1 MIKRDELI
9 AMRAIGLCFK
19 PFLKP
24 EEALIYCNLGRTQF
38 AKKCEQ
44 FGVYKNDAG
53 YFKREEIDRMLAGTP
68 AVVADKRYTQ
78 KIIGIKHTYCL
89 IQNALPEYV

>member
-9 AMRAIGLCFK
+9 TMRAIALCFK

-38 AKKCEQ
+38 AKKCDE
-44 FGVYKNDAG
+44 FGLHKNNSG
-53 YFKREEIDRMLAGTP
+53 YFAKTDLDKMLAGEP
-68 AVVADKRYTQ
+68 S
-78 KIIGIKHTYCL
+78 L
-89 IQNALPEYV
+89 IAQAASKMKV

>member
-9 AMRAIGLCFK
+9 AMRAIALCFK

-38 AKKCEQ
+38 AKKCDQ
-44 FGVYKNDAG
+44 YGVHKNEAG
-53 YFKREEIDRMLAGTP
+53 YYKREEIDKMRAG
-68 AVVADKRYTQ
+68 KQ
-78 KIIGIKHTYCL
+78 LII
-89 IQNALPEYV
+89 

>member
-9 AMRAIGLCFK
+9 VMRAIALCFK

-38 AKKCEQ
+38 AKNCEE
-44 FGVYKNDAG
+44 FGIYKNKAG
-53 YFKREEIDRMLAGTP
+53 YFKREELDKMLSGVSSPFIEA
-68 AVVADKRYTQ
+68 AKKLNV
-78 KIIGIKHTYCL
+78 
-89 IQNALPEYV
+89 

>member
-9 AMRAIGLCFK
+9 AMRAIALCFK

-38 AKKCEQ
+38 AKNCEE
-44 FGVYKNDAG
+44 FGIYKNEAG
-53 YFKREEIDRMLAGTP
+53 YFKREELDKMLSGGSSPFIERAKKLKTS
-68 AVVADKRYTQ
+68 T
-78 KIIGIKHTYCL
+78 
-89 IQNALPEYV
+89 

>member
-1 MIKRDELI
+1 MIKHDELV
-9 AMRAIGLCFK
+9 AMRAIALCFK

-44 FGVYKNDAG
+44 FGVYKNAAG
-53 YFKREEIDRMLAGTP
+53 YFSRQDIDKMLGGASLH
-68 AVVADKRYTQ
+68 
-78 KIIGIKHTYCL
+78 GIKNT
-89 IQNALPEYV
+89 

>member
-9 AMRAIGLCFK
+9 AMRAIALCFK

-38 AKKCEQ
+38 AKKCEE
-44 FGVYKNDAG
+44 FGTYKNNAG
-53 YFKREEIDRMLAGTP
+53 YYKREDLDKLLSGEPTP
-68 AVVADKRYTQ
+68 IIEGAKKL
-78 KIIGIKHTYCL
+78 KI
-89 IQNALPEYV
+89 

>member
-9 AMRAIGLCFK
+9 TMRAIAICFK

-38 AKKCEQ
+38 AKKCEASGI
-44 FGVYKNDAG
+44 FKNNAG
-53 YFKREEIDRMLAGTP
+53 YFRKEEIDKMLSGENSL
-68 AVVADKRYTQ
+68 V
-78 KIIGIKHTYCL
+78 IKKATTGRQ
-89 IQNALPEYV
+89 IR